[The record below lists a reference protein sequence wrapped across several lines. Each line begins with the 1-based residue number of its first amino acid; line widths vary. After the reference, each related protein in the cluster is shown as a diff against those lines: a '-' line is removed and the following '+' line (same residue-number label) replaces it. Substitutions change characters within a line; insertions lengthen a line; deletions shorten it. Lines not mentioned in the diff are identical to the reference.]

1 MSNNYRERNE
11 AADGFNLSKEEF
23 MNCFGSQIASQSS
36 KSNYDYQNECKENNE
51 NSPPSNPPLQN
62 LEGLNKDDF
71 LKNICHGFIDMFF
84 SQKEELKG
92 IKDEIKK
99 LQNIIINNGI
109 TNGNINN
116 LNNNNVNKKSFNK
129 KIKNNNQKSSI
140 FNLNNNDNFNY
151 NINNSKNNPFLDSSN
166 NSSNIFEQNNQN
178 KRPNMSLL
186 SVPRKSHSKSHLLK
200 NPKSTVPEIVQEV
213 DEEYELTTTRK
224 QKNSEER
231 ENINNQD
238 FPKNNFDDPFLGEN
252 PEENQIN
259 FDNIVDDE
267 FDELIKRGKNRKNNN
282 KMLLNDPFKKSSE
295 LKKRPDLDL
304 DQKEQNENKEEKI
317 DIDVVEEE
325 QEKKEKNDDLDLDED
340 IKEKAKDK
348 NLGVINLDLDE
359 MQSDFM
365 AGGKKVTVK
374 LNDNVRKKLTKEM
387 SSLDEP
393 VNILEELSKNKQPS
407 NIIHNNSKL
416 SCSSTLLS
424 KNKEIVMEMKLNN
437 NNDGN
442 SKKMESKVR
451 PGKRNYNTMLENSK
465 KIYEDKK
472 NGSSVKERGG
482 FIKKLR
488 QFEQRNEH
496 SVLNNISNKNNK
508 SNPPSQNIKIT
519 TQKKLS
525 NNKKYMFSTISTFE
539 FYCLCHKK
547 SFQDDKDINLIE
559 NSKCKIC
566 KSSGIINRKNFEIG
580 FYYYILHNKKDL
592 ENIKFNDSVFKL
604 LKKEIKDL
612 KEKDPNYSLK
622 KELEQFFNYQFIFLV
637 YDKYIKISREKE
649 NNLDL
654 HLNNLIEEI
663 YSKLVNK
670 YVQIY
675 VKSERSFLTQIA
687 EGEGYLGYGTISLLL
702 MNIANSADPLNGDKI
717 IEFSDG
723 YKSCFANISQN
734 DPIQQMLNQMV
745 LHNWMN
751 VNIAMA
757 KLINNSED
765 NKVFIKIYYNSISPV
780 ENSDINNIKYG
791 PLTEDKNCLLKNILE
806 LRNDGGEISLINIII
821 SKKYE
826 YYVTNHTKKTRY
838 SRKVYENTLLK
849 FPESSEKKKFN
860 NALSES
866 EEKNNKNNNEI
877 KEPDTLVFH
886 FKAIAMDYEIY
897 NTLKKGDNF
906 NNKYL
911 ENLLKK
917 RYTIEFFVRHPDF
930 FESIQEGKMYQLM
943 FLNLESKNNSPNNN
957 KNYFKNNSQ
966 ENNIQIRFNDKSKI
980 NEIPL
985 NVNYK
990 TDKAYNESIELIK
1003 KNLNLTNNIDIG
1015 ELFTEMDSNDKAFN
1029 SIDYLNK
1036 EFCISGI
1043 YSGHVDKVKS
1053 SLSQENELNENEEEH
1068 IERYIFLSIG
1078 ISKVAII
1085 KLHKDDFFPIDVKSN
1100 TIKEK
1105 IITFS
1110 DIIFKEIIY
1119 FDDDNNQPKITGKKR
1134 MKNSIPL
1141 LNLKTNYFT
1150 SINFGNSNKNKEK
1163 FDMYIKYR
1171 DNNKKLVEMLNEVIG

>member
-11 AADGFNLSKEEF
+11 APDSFTISNEEI

-36 KSNYDYQNECKENNE
+36 KSNYDYQNEYKENNE
-51 NSPPSNPPLQN
+51 NSSPSNPPVQN
-62 LEGLNKDDF
+62 LEGLNKDAF

-99 LQNIIINNGI
+99 LQNIIINNGGN
-109 TNGNINN
+109 NGNVNV
-116 LNNNNVNKKSFNK
+116 NNNNGNKKPFNK
-129 KIKNNNQKSSI
+129 KNKNNNQKSSI
-140 FNLNNNDNFNY
+140 FNQFNNDNFNY
-151 NINNSKNNPFLDSSN
+151 NVNHSKKNPFLEPANKSSN
-166 NSSNIFEQNNQN
+166 FFEQNNQN
-178 KRPNMSLL
+178 KRPNMPLL
-186 SVPRKSHSKSHLLK
+186 SVPRKSSSKSPHIIS
-200 NPKSTVPEIVQEV
+200 NPKSTVPEVVQEV

-224 QKNSEER
+224 QKNSEEQ
-231 ENINNQD
+231 ENSSKD
-238 FPKNNFDDPFLGEN
+238 FSKNNFDDPLLSEN
-252 PEENQIN
+252 PEENQIKIE
-259 FDNIVDDE
+259 DIKDDE
-267 FDELIKRGKNRKNNN
+267 FDAVLMGGKKGNNNN

-295 LKKRPDLDL
+295 LKRKPDLDI
-304 DQKEQNENKEEKI
+304 DQKEENENREEKI
-317 DIDVVEEE
+317 DIIQED
-325 QEKKEKNDDLDLDED
+325 QEKNEDLDID
-340 IKEKAKDK
+340 IEGDKEKAKDK

-365 AGGKKVTVK
+365 AGGKKITVK

-416 SCSSTLLS
+416 SSSSTLLS
-424 KNKEIVMEMKLNN
+424 KNKELVLDMKLTNN
-437 NNDGN
+437 NDNDNDGN
-442 SKKMESKVR
+442 SKKFESRKR

-465 KIYEDKK
+465 KKYEDKR

-482 FIKKLR
+482 FMKKLK
-488 QFEQRNEH
+488 QYEHNNEYN
-496 SVLNNISNKNNK
+496 VLKNISNKSNK
-508 SNPPSQNIKIT
+508 SNQPSQNIKIT

-525 NNKKYMFSTISTFE
+525 NNKKYMFSTISSFE

-547 SFQDDKDINLIE
+547 SFLDDKDINLIE

-566 KSSGIINRKNFEIG
+566 KSTGIINKNNFETG

-592 ENIKFNDSVFKL
+592 EDIKFNDSVFKL

-612 KEKDPNYSLK
+612 KEKDSNYSLK
-622 KELEQFFNYQFIFLV
+622 KDLIQFFNYQFIFLV

-649 NNLDL
+649 NNSELQL
-654 HLNNLIEEI
+654 INLIEEI

-670 YVQIY
+670 YIQIF

-687 EGEGYLGYGTISLLL
+687 EGEGYLGFGTISLLL

-734 DPIQQMLNQMV
+734 DPIQQLLNQMV

-757 KLINNSED
+757 KLINSTED
-765 NKVFIKIYYNSISPV
+765 NKLFIKIYYNSISSA
-780 ENSDINNIKYG
+780 ENSDINKIKYG
-791 PLTEDKNCLLKNILE
+791 PLTEDKNCLHKNILE
-806 LRNDGGEISLINIII
+806 LRNDGGEISSIKIII
-821 SKKYE
+821 SKRYE
-826 YYVTNHTKKTRY
+826 YYVNNLTKKTKY
-838 SRKVYENTLLK
+838 SRKQYENTLLK

-860 NALSES
+860 NNLSES

-877 KEPDTLVFH
+877 KEPDTLVFL

-897 NTLKKGDNF
+897 NTLKKGENI
-906 NNKYL
+906 NSKHL

-930 FESIQEGKMYQLM
+930 FENIQEGKMYQLM
-943 FLNLESKNNSPNNN
+943 FLNLENKNNSQNN
-957 KNYFKNNSQ
+957 KNYFKNNSP
-966 ENNIQIRFNDKSKI
+966 ENNILIRFNDKSKI

-985 NVNYK
+985 NVNYR
-990 TDKAYNESIELIK
+990 TDKVYNESIELIK

-1015 ELFTEMDSNDKAFN
+1015 NLFNEMDSNEKEFN
-1029 SIDYLNK
+1029 TIDYLNK

-1043 YSGHVDKVKS
+1043 YSGHVDKVRS

-1078 ISKVAII
+1078 MSKVAII
-1085 KLHKDDFFPIDVKSN
+1085 KLHKDDFFAIDLKSN
-1100 TIKEK
+1100 MIKEK

-1119 FDDDNNQPKITGKKR
+1119 FDNDNNQPKITGKKR
-1134 MKNSIPL
+1134 MENSIPL

-1150 SINFGNSNKNKEK
+1150 SINFGNNNKNKEK
-1163 FDMYIKYR
+1163 FDTFIKYR